1 VVVAELVVMQM
12 QNQVVQ
18 VVVEWELE
26 VILQMLEALETLL
39 L

>member
-1 VVVAELVVMQM
+1 MELVDLQM

>member
-1 VVVAELVVMQM
+1 VVAVELVDVQM